1 MNDCY
6 VIGNWIFTK
15 KEDTTSGAIYHVVD
29 NHGREASRGHLF
41 QSVDEMKEFVRTD
54 GGLR

>member
-15 KEDTTSGAIYHVVD
+15 KEDTPSGAIYHVVD